1 MRKVEQK
8 HINSEHRG
16 WTSEYV
22 QDNFF
27 KGKTVVI
34 TGDFRLLG
42 ERDGVA
48 GILQALGAR
57 VTSSVSARTRLMIVG
72 VKPGPAKLEKFE
84 QLQGEGVDIQRIGE
98 LELIIELH
106 DAGADLS
113 YLFD

>member
-1 MRKVEQK
+1 MKKVEQK

-22 QDNFF
+22 QDNYF

-42 ERDGVA
+42 DRDGVA
-48 GILQALGAR
+48 GVLQALGAR
-57 VTSSVSARTRLMIVG
+57 VTSSVSSNTRLLVVG
-72 VKPGPAKLEKFE
+72 VKPGPSKLEKFE
-84 QLQGEGVDIQRIGE
+84 QLQAEGVDIQRAGE
-98 LELIIELH
+98 LELILKLH

-113 YLFD
+113 LLFD